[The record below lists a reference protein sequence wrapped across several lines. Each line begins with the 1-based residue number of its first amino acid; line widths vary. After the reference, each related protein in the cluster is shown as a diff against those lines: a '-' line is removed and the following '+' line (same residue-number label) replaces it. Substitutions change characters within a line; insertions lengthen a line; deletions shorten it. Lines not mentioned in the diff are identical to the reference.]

1 MNFKAVIFD
10 FNGTLFFDNDKH
22 VLAWGKI
29 SQQLRGHD
37 ITLDELM
44 NKINGVPN
52 KEVVN
57 YFLDG
62 KASADQMEKYSY
74 LKEEYYRDF
83 CRKDTDHFHL
93 VYGAVEF
100 FDYLKNK
107 DIPFTIASASIKPN
121 IDFFVDSFDLD
132 KWMNPEDIVYDDGT
146 FSSKVKMFEKA
157 SQILDT
163 PMKDILVIEDSYS
176 GVQSALKAGC
186 DKIIIIDSANQSERF
201 SPIPEVKYI
210 LDDFTGIIPAIEK

>member
-62 KASADQMEKYSY
+62 KASAGQMEKYSY

-83 CRKDTDHFHL
+83 CRKDTDSFHL

-100 FDYLKNK
+100 FDYLNLHKN
-107 DIPFTIASASIKPN
+107 
-121 IDFFVDSFDLD
+121 
-132 KWMNPEDIVYDDGT
+132 
-146 FSSKVKMFEKA
+146 
-157 SQILDT
+157 
-163 PMKDILVIEDSYS
+163 
-176 GVQSALKAGC
+176 
-186 DKIIIIDSANQSERF
+186 
-201 SPIPEVKYI
+201 
-210 LDDFTGIIPAIEK
+210 

>member
-29 SQQLRGHD
+29 SQILRGHD
-37 ITLDELM
+37 VTLDELM

-62 KASADQMEKYSY
+62 KASAGQMEKYSY

-83 CRKDTDHFHL
+83 CRKDTDSFHL

-121 IDFFVDSFDLD
+121 IDFFVESFDLD
-132 KWMNPEDIVYDDGT
+132 NWMNPEDIVYDDGT

-157 SQILDT
+157 SEILDT

-186 DKIIIIDSANQSERF
+186 DKIIIIDSADQSKRF
-201 SPIPEVKYI
+201 SSIPEVKYI
-210 LDDFTGIIPAIEK
+210 LDDFTEIIPAIEK

>member
-29 SQQLRGHD
+29 SQILRGHD

-62 KASADQMEKYSY
+62 KASAGQMEKYSY

-83 CRKDTDHFHL
+83 CRKDTDSFHL

-121 IDFFVDSFDLD
+121 IDFFVESFDLD

-186 DKIIIIDSANQSERF
+186 KEIIIIDSADQSERF
-201 SPIPEVKYI
+201 SSIPEVKYI